1 MQVPAP
7 SLGHLG
13 SHPSFPCPPLCLGCP
28 PHTLP
33 SKPTSRKSFSIDS
46 LLSSSQTEPCRV
58 GKCLALS
65 PSLPTLAFSTATTQS
80 LYPDLVSPHQGYPVY
95 LGPPFIY
102 HQTTCRS
109 GLCTSGKTDSAG
121 KSKRVRTI
129 FTQEQLSRLEKE
141 FARQQYMVGTERYL
155 LASALNLSEA
165 QVKVWFQNRRI
176 KWRKQSLEQQQ
187 AKLAKLGLVC
197 RQPSPDSQYSEQE
210 EGARLEGRGTN
221 QEDDSGP
228 GSP

>member
-1 MQVPAP
+1 SPSASTPCSPAP
-7 SLGHLG
+7 RQSPAGWESVWLSAPHY
-13 SHPSFPCPPLCLGCP
+13 PPWL
-28 PHTLP
+28 
-33 SKPTSRKSFSIDS
+33 
-46 LLSSSQTEPCRV
+46 
-58 GKCLALS
+58 
-65 PSLPTLAFSTATTQS
+65 
-80 LYPDLVSPHQGYPVY
+80 
-95 LGPPFIY
+95 
-102 HQTTCRS
+102 
-109 GLCTSGKTDSAG
+109 SAG